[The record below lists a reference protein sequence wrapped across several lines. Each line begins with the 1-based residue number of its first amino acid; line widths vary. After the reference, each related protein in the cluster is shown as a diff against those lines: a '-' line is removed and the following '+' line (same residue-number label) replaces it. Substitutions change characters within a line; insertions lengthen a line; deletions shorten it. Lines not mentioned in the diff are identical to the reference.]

1 MVEGRPKQ
9 AATRR
14 KPRAADRLFNRE
26 LSRIDWSTRVLEQA
40 LDESQ
45 PLLERVKYCAFFSS
59 HLDEFFGVR
68 VAGLLDQAASG
79 LNVRSEDGRHAARDA
94 DGDPQARGGPDREAN
109 AALEPR
115 AVPCPRA
122 RGDRRHRGG
131 GAHRGGAGRA
141 RGAVRTGGLSRADAA
156 RGGARPAVSVH
167 LGAVAQPGGVRA
179 RPGYGG
185 GAARASEGA
194 RRAATVHGGRGARGL
209 RSARGRDRA
218 LSRLALPANGARRA
232 DNLQAHPRR
241 GPRGI
246 GRGRRPARGRADR
259 AASPAVRRHRP
270 GRDLRSGGRRR
281 CSSA

>member
-79 LNVRSEDGRHAARDA
+79 LNVRSEDGRTPRAMLTEIRKRVEALIERQTQLWSRELCPALAHEGIVVTGVAELTEEELVELAARFEQEVY
-94 DGDPQARGGPDREAN
+94 P
-109 AALEPR
+109 
-115 AVPCPRA
+115 V
-122 RGDRRHRGG
+122 
-131 GAHRGGAGRA
+131 
-141 RGAVRTGGLSRADAA
+141 ADAA